1 MSIVAFRLSPVVV
14 AGLAGLAMLTTIP
27 PATAQESESDIS
39 VVEPN
44 IERAEKLMG
53 FCERSY
59 QGGKPDHAIE
69 ICLRVVR
76 LEPKD
81 PDVLA
86 RLGKMMLAL
95 GSLEE
100 AVATYQ
106 QLLEITPRNAATRY
120 GLGEAYAAMG
130 RYDLARDAF
139 KRALA
144 VDRRN
149 PRIYSAL
156 GVSADMLGRPKEAQS
171 HYSAGLGIDPTNGLL
186 KHNLEQSLAHSLAA
200 DPETKVPLYADASP
214 QGLRLRAT
222 SSSPGFNKLADEVEA
237 LALDGRL
244 AVADVGG
251 SPVRNPHGESVP
263 GAPRNLMAR
272 SMPPPHNE
280 GAPRRLAP
288 RRQADKSPAQSK
300 AAMSDMKPQGHLNQ
314 PAAQDFEAD
323 PEMMKA
329 LESGAFAIRF
339 GHYESQSMAW
349 KGLTATRSAAADL
362 LSGVNLKI
370 RKSAEI
376 EDVGSFEDSAKIYEL
391 RTDPFDGRAAADKLC
406 RKLQARQIECHVI
419 EAAAAVGA
427 PVNS

>member
-1 MSIVAFRLSPVVV
+1 
-14 AGLAGLAMLTTIP
+14 MLTMIL
-27 PATAQESESDIS
+27 PATAQDSESDIS

-44 IERAEKLMG
+44 VERAEKLIG
-53 FCERSY
+53 YCERSF

-86 RLGKMMLAL
+86 RLGKMMLAI

-106 QLLEITPRNAATRY
+106 TLLEIAPRNAEARY
-120 GLGEAYAAMG
+120 GLGESYAAMG

-139 KRALA
+139 KQALA

-149 PRIYSAL
+149 PRIFSAL
-156 GVSADMLGRPKEAQS
+156 GVSADMLGRSKEAQS
-171 HYSAGLGIDPTNGLL
+171 HYAAGLGVDPNNGLL

-200 DPETKVPLYADASP
+200 DPEIKTPLFADASP

-222 SSSPGFNKLADEVEA
+222 SSSPGFNKLADEIEA
-237 LALDGRL
+237 LSIEGRL
-244 AVADVGG
+244 MAADLNG
-251 SPVRNPHGESVP
+251 SPIADASPIDNTMRASGP
-263 GAPRNLMAR
+263 GAPRNLIAR
-272 SMPPPHNE
+272 SMPPAHYE
-280 GAPRRLAP
+280 GQPRGLTP
-288 RRQADKSPAQSK
+288 RRQADKKPEQPK
-300 AAMSDMKPQGHLNQ
+300 AAKSDMKPQSHLNQ

-323 PEMMKA
+323 PDMMKA
-329 LESGAFAIRF
+329 MEAGAFAVRL

-349 KGLTATRSAAADL
+349 KGLTTTRSAASDL

-370 RKSAEI
+370 RKSNET
-376 EDVGSFEDSAKIYEL
+376 EDAGSFEDSVKIYEL
-391 RTDPFDGRAAADKLC
+391 RTDPFDGRAAADRLC
-406 RKLQARQIECHVI
+406 QKLQARQIECHVI